1 MPVAI
6 LQRVRACLEQA
17 ERHYQRS
24 FAMPDI
30 SLELRGQA
38 AGKAWPQSNRLA
50 FNRLL
55 YQQNSAHFLQQTVAH
70 EVAHLL
76 AWQLYGGR
84 IRPHG
89 KEWQSIM
96 QQLFGLPALRC
107 HSYTLPARKRTLH
120 DYHCGCAGRVHGLS
134 AWRHGRIMNR
144 GARYL
149 CKGCAQLLQPTGHS
163 RQVLV
168 EG

>member
-1 MPVAI
+1 MPTQI
-6 LQRVRACLEQA
+6 TQRIQDCLAQA
-17 ERHYQRS
+17 ERYFRRS
-24 FAMPDI
+24 FAMPEV

-50 FNRLL
+50 FNALL
-55 YQQNSAHFLQQTVAH
+55 YQQNSQHFLEQTVAH

-76 AWQLYGGR
+76 AWQLYGSA

-89 KEWQSIM
+89 REWQNIM
-96 QQLFGLPALRC
+96 LKVFGLPAQRC
-107 HSYTLPARKRTLH
+107 HNYALPPRKKTLH
-120 DYHCGCAGRVHGLS
+120 DYGCGCAERVHGLS
-134 AWRHGRIMNR
+134 TWRHGRIVR
-144 GARYL
+144 GASYL
-149 CKGCAQLLQPTGHS
+149 CRACGQALHSLNNS